1 MKLAYFLFT
10 IVALSAQ
17 SALADVQLVGPVSVT
32 SGISAWTES
41 ARQKIKTLKDQDKY
55 PVNGYMECG
64 EIQEINNAYI
74 CLSDTDENMNQS
86 FVRISLF
93 AEGGLDAPRGV
104 PISHED
110 RRIREALKSTY
121 GNDLKSSD
129 LLDFYRKAQE
139 SCKKDSDTCLNAQE
153 TEVFSS
159 LILPLARTHADFA
172 VISFSLDSDPYQ
184 GAVSHEV
191 CHAQYFMQPKYRE
204 VVDNFWTNSMTEG
217 EHHQVE
223 RYLSSSYDISYDYLM
238 RNEFQA
244 YLLMSDA
251 DEGPLAPLLPRLQ
264 TRLLNDMKAAGVSP
278 IQIN

>member
-1 MKLAYFLFT
+1 MKPILMLST
-10 IVALSAQ
+10 LVALGAQ
-17 SALADVQLVGPVSVT
+17 SALADVKLIGPVSVT
-32 SGISAWTES
+32 NGLSAWTES
-41 ARQKIKTLKDQDKY
+41 VKSKVKALNDQDKY
-55 PVNGYMECG
+55 PATGYMECG
-64 EIQEINNAYI
+64 EISEIKNAYI
-74 CLSDTDENMNQS
+74 CVSDTDQNMNQA

-104 PISHED
+104 PISHGD
-110 RRIREALKSTY
+110 RRIREGLKSTY

-159 LILPLARTHADFA
+159 LILPLASTTSDFA
-172 VISFSLDSDPYQ
+172 VITFSLDSDPYQ

-204 VVDNFWTNSMTEG
+204 VVDNFWANSMTES
-217 EHHQVE
+217 EHHQVI
-223 RYLSSSYDISYDYLM
+223 RYLSGAYDTSYDYLM

-251 DEGPLAPLLPRLQ
+251 DDGPLSPLLPRLQ
-264 TRLLNDMKAAGVSP
+264 EKLLRDMKAAGVGP
-278 IQIN
+278 LQIN